1 MKSLTKKEYKTSV
14 GISGIPLRLITDIQA
29 EKISPMMARAMAS
42 LIDEAITYRENGGQA
57 VSSAYEDKNDA
68 RVSTRI
74 TVPLSILTRALS
86 LDCGECISKKM
97 VCLLKEAM
105 TLRKNKQAK
114 ECNEGN

>member
-29 EKISPMMARAMAS
+29 ENISPMMARAMAS
-42 LIDEAITYRENGGQA
+42 LIDEAITYRENGGKA
-57 VSSAYEDKNDA
+57 VESAYEDKNDA